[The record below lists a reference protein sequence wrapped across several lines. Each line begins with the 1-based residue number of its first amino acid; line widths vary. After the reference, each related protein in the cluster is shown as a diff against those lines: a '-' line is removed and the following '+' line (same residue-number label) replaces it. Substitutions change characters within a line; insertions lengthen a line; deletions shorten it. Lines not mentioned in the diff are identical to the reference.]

1 MNNDFCVTRGAICQW
16 FSLVTSSLVKI
27 IVKSP
32 EWVNWVIT
40 GLRYLAFLLL
50 ATSHYLNQC
59 CQQFKP
65 FCTKF
70 WEISIIWCQIFS
82 RYNGKSSPMVK
93 YCQKLEGTLRID
105 QFRKLLNLRRFKS
118 ELKLSHWG
126 RVTHICQRS
135 RLRRPISKIRMVL
148 LMDSKIWMTSLIIMF
163 AVRPTCVQDSLFK
176 MSSESPVCVSRLDHH

>member
-1 MNNDFCVTRGAICQW
+1 MNNDFCVTREAICPMIFTRDFVTRENHCQIA
-16 FSLVTSSLVKI
+16 SLVNQKSLSTVTYALFFI
-27 IVKSP
+27 SLTHWWLID

-82 RYNGKSSPMVK
+82 RYTGKSSPMVK

-118 ELKLSHWG
+118 ELKLTHWG
-126 RVTHICQRS
+126 RVMRI
-135 RLRRPISKIRMVL
+135 
-148 LMDSKIWMTSLIIMF
+148 
-163 AVRPTCVQDSLFK
+163 
-176 MSSESPVCVSRLDHH
+176 CVSRLDHH